1 MVPTSTDPGVGEMT
15 IASVLREKGSQVIS
29 VDPTTTVQQ
38 IAEIIASKRIGAVLV
53 LEADKRL
60 VGIVSERDVV
70 KAVAARPE
78 GIHSMLA
85 RDIMTRAVT
94 TATPQ
99 TTIEEAMEIMD
110 HGYFRHLPVVE
121 HDDLV
126 GIISIRDVVKA
137 RIKAHEHEADNLR
150 SYIHGRA

>member
-1 MVPTSTDPGVGEMT
+1 MT
-15 IASVLREKGSQVIS
+15 IGSVLREKGSQVIS
-29 VDPTTTVQQ
+29 VTPTTTVQE
-38 IAEIIASKRIGAVLV
+38 IAEIIATKRIGAVVV
-53 LEADKRL
+53 LETGNRL
-60 VGIVSERDVV
+60 AGIVSERDVV

-85 RDIMTRAVT
+85 QDVMTREVT
-94 TATPQ
+94 TATPS

-110 HGYFRHLPVVE
+110 RGYFRHLPVM
-121 HDDLV
+121 DQDNLI

-137 RIKAHEHEADNLR
+137 RIQAHEHEADHLR

>member
-1 MVPTSTDPGVGEMT
+1 MT
-15 IASVLREKGSQVIS
+15 IASVLREKGNSVIS
-29 VDPTTTVQQ
+29 VAPTTTVQE

-53 LEADKRL
+53 LEPDQKLA
-60 VGIVSERDVV
+60 GIVSERDVV
-70 KAVAARPE
+70 KAVAAKPE
-78 GIHSMLA
+78 GIHSLRA
-85 RDIMTRAVT
+85 EDVMTRAVT
-94 TATPQ
+94 TATPG

-121 HDDLV
+121 DNKLV

-137 RIKAHEHEADNLR
+137 RLQRHEHEADHLR